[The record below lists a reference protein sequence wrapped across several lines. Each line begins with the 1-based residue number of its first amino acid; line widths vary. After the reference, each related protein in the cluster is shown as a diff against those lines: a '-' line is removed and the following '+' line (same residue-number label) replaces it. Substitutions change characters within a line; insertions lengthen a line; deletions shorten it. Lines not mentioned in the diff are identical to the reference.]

1 VGCAAAV
8 TELAGSY
15 ASRTTLLEVFM
26 KSEGAKRVKI
36 FDITLRDGSQSK
48 VATRIKLDDLLAVA
62 RLLADSGIYGAETW
76 GGATFDVCV
85 RFLREDPWER
95 ARALK
100 AAMPNVKSMMLIRG
114 QNIVAYTNFP
124 DDVVFKFVHAAAR
137 NGIDV
142 FRIFDALDDVR
153 NHEAVIKAVREVGK
167 TAEGAVCYT
176 ISPVH
181 TIEKFVDKARKLED
195 MGVHQIAIKDMAGL
209 IDPQTT
215 FEIVSSLKK
224 AVAVPIH
231 LHTHDSCG
239 MGMLSALKA
248 VEAGCEMIDSV
259 LSPFSGGT
267 GHPCTESL
275 VFALEKFGYD
285 TGCNLE
291 KLVAAAEEAKIM
303 RSKYHDF
310 EAPYSG
316 VDCRMLVTQIP
327 GGVMSNLSSQL
338 KLQNALSRL
347 DEIIDEIPRV
357 REDLGWIPLVTPT
370 SQIVVSQA
378 TFNVLLGRYKI
389 IANHTANLL
398 KGLYGETPAP
408 VNKELQDRVLKG
420 ETPTTVRPAELLEP
434 MWPELEAKFPNMTEE
449 EILIHAIFPHE
460 AAGYFAEKK

>member
-1 VGCAAAV
+1 MTPRGP
-8 TELAGSY
+8 
-15 ASRTTLLEVFM
+15 
-26 KSEGAKRVKI
+26 KQVKL

-48 VATRIKLDDLLAVA
+48 VATRIKLEDLLKVA
-62 RLLADSGIYGAETW
+62 RKLADTGIYGAETW

-85 RFLREDPWER
+85 RYLREDPWAR
-95 ARALK
+95 ARRLK
-100 AAMPNVKSMMLIRG
+100 EAMPNVQNMMLIRG
-114 QNIVAYTNFP
+114 QNLVAYTNFP
-124 DDVVFKFVHAAAR
+124 DDVVRKFVHAAAR

-153 NHEAVIKAVREVGK
+153 NHQAVIKAVKETGK
-167 TAEGAVCYT
+167 TSEGAVCYT

-181 TIEKFVDKARKLED
+181 TIEKFVSKARQLED
-195 MGVHQIAIKDMAGL
+195 LGVDQIAIKDMAGL
-209 IDPQTT
+209 IDPATT
-215 FEIVSSLKK
+215 FELVSSLKK
-224 AVAVPIH
+224 AVGVPLH
-231 LHTHDSCG
+231 LHTHDNCG
-239 MGMLSALKA
+239 MGMMSALKA
-248 VEAGCEMIDSV
+248 VEAGCEMIDCV

-275 VFALEKFGYD
+275 VFALGRLGYE
-285 TGCNLE
+285 TGCDLA
-291 KLVAAAEEAKIM
+291 KLTEAAAEAKAM
-303 RSKYHDF
+303 RTLYSDF

-338 KLQNALSRL
+338 KQQNALDRL
-347 DEIIDEIPRV
+347 EEIIDEIPRV

-420 ETPTTVRPAELLEP
+420 QPPTTARPAELLP
-434 MWPELEAKFPNMTEE
+434 PLWPELEKKFPGLTDE

-460 AAGYFAEKK
+460 AVGYFEAKQAGQ

>member
-1 VGCAAAV
+1 
-8 TELAGSY
+8 
-15 ASRTTLLEVFM
+15 M
-26 KSEGAKRVKI
+26 KSDSPKRVKI

-48 VATRIKLDDLLAVA
+48 VATRIKLDDLLRVA
-62 RLLADSGIYGAETW
+62 KRLGESGIYGAETW

-85 RFLREDPWER
+85 RYLREDPWER

-100 AAMPNVKSMMLIRG
+100 DAMPGVQCMMLIRG
-114 QNIVAYTNFP
+114 QNLVAYSNFP
-124 DDVVFKFVHAAAR
+124 DDAVVKFVEVAAR

-153 NHEAVIKAVREVGK
+153 NHETVIKAVRDVGK

-181 TIEKFVDKARKLED
+181 TIEKFVNKARQLED
-195 MGVHQIAIKDMAGL
+195 KGVHQIAIKDMAGL
-209 IDPQTT
+209 IDPHTT
-215 FEIVSSLKK
+215 FELVSSLKK
-224 AVAVPIH
+224 AVSVPIH
-231 LHTHDSCG
+231 LHTHDNCG
-239 MGMLSALKA
+239 MGMMSALKA
-248 VEAGCEMIDSV
+248 VEAGCDMLDSV

-275 VFALEKFGYD
+275 VYALHQFGYD
-285 TGCNLE
+285 TGCDLE
-291 KLVAAAEEAKIM
+291 KLTKAAEEAKQV
-303 RSKYHDF
+303 RTFYSEF

-316 VDCRMLVTQIP
+316 VDCKMLVTQIP

-338 KLQNALSRL
+338 RQQNALQRL
-347 DEIIDEIPRV
+347 DEIIDEIPKV

-408 VNKELQDRVLKG
+408 VNKELQARVLKN
-420 ETPTTVRPAELLEP
+420 EEPTTVRPAELLPP
-434 MWPELEAKFPNMTEE
+434 MWPELEAKFPGLTDEE
-449 EILIHAIFPHE
+449 LLIHAIFPHE
-460 AAGYFAEKK
+460 APGYFAEKK

>member
-1 VGCAAAV
+1 
-8 TELAGSY
+8 
-15 ASRTTLLEVFM
+15 M
-26 KSEGAKRVKI
+26 KSDSPKRVKI

-48 VATRIKLDDLLAVA
+48 VATRIKLEDLLKVA
-62 RLLADSGIYGAETW
+62 TKLGESGIYGAETW

-85 RFLREDPWER
+85 RYLREDPWER

-100 AAMPNVKSMMLIRG
+100 SAMPGVQCMMLIRG
-114 QNIVAYTNFP
+114 QNLVAYSNFP
-124 DDVVFKFVHAAAR
+124 DDVVVKFVEVAAR

-153 NHEAVIKAVREVGK
+153 NHETVIKAVRDVGK

-181 TIEKFVDKARKLED
+181 TIEKFVNKARQLED
-195 MGVHQIAIKDMAGL
+195 KGVHQIAIKDMAGL
-209 IDPQTT
+209 IDPHTT
-215 FEIVSSLKK
+215 FELVSSLKK
-224 AVAVPIH
+224 AVSVPIH
-231 LHTHDSCG
+231 LHTHDNCG
-239 MGMLSALKA
+239 MGMMSALKA
-248 VEAGCEMIDSV
+248 VEAGCDMLDSV

-275 VFALEKFGYD
+275 VYALHQFGYE

-291 KLVAAAEEAKIM
+291 KLTKAAEEAKQV
-303 RSKYHDF
+303 RSFYSEF

-316 VDCRMLVTQIP
+316 VDCKMLVTQIP

-338 KLQNALSRL
+338 RQQNALHRL

-378 TFNVLLGRYKI
+378 TFNVILGRYKI

-408 VNKELQDRVLKG
+408 VDKELQARVLKN
-420 ETPTTVRPAELLEP
+420 EQPTTVRPAELLPP
-434 MWPELEAKFPNMTEE
+434 MWPELEAKFPELTPDEL
-449 EILIHAIFPHE
+449 LIHAIFPHE
-460 AAGYFAEKK
+460 APGYFAEKK

>member
-1 VGCAAAV
+1 MEPANGR
-8 TELAGSY
+8 E
-15 ASRTTLLEVFM
+15 
-26 KSEGAKRVKI
+26 VKI
-36 FDITLRDGSQSK
+36 FDITMRDGSQSK
-48 VATRIKLDDLLAVA
+48 VATRIKLDDLLKMATK
-62 RLLADSGIYGAETW
+62 LADTGIYGAETW

-85 RFLREDPWER
+85 RFLREDPWLR

-100 AAMPNVKSMMLIRG
+100 EAMPGVQTMMLIRG
-114 QNIVAYTNFP
+114 QNVVAYSNFA
-124 DDVVFKFVHAAAR
+124 DDIVHKFVQAAAR

-142 FRIFDALDDVR
+142 FRIFDALDDMR
-153 NHEAVIKAVREVGK
+153 NHQAVIQAVREVGK
-167 TAEGAVCYT
+167 TAEGAVCFT

-181 TIEKFVDKARKLED
+181 TVEKFVSKARQLED

-209 IDPQTT
+209 IDPNTT
-215 FEIVSSLKK
+215 FDLVSALKK
-224 AVAVPIH
+224 AVNVPIH

-239 MGMLSALKA
+239 LGMMSVLKA
-248 VEAGCEMIDSV
+248 VEAGCEMVDSV

-275 VFALEKFGYD
+275 VYSLHRLGYRTNCD
-285 TGCNLE
+285 LA
-291 KLVAAAEEAKIM
+291 KLTKAAEEA
-303 RSKYHDF
+303 RAVRARYAEF

-338 KLQNALSRL
+338 RQQNALHRL

-398 KGLYGETPAP
+398 RGLYGETPAP
-408 VNKELQDRVLKG
+408 VNKELQARVMNG
-420 ETPTTVRPAELLEP
+420 NAPTTVRPAELIPP
-434 MWPELEAKFPNMTEE
+434 MWPELSQKFPALTDE

-460 AAGYFAEKK
+460 AAGYFEAMAK

>member
-1 VGCAAAV
+1 MEA
-8 TELAGSY
+8 E
-15 ASRTTLLEVFM
+15 
-26 KSEGAKRVKI
+26 KRKQVKI

-48 VATRIKLDDLLAVA
+48 VATRIKLDDLLRVA
-62 RLLADSGIYGAETW
+62 TKLAETGIYGAETW

-100 AAMPNVKSMMLIRG
+100 EAMPNVKSMMLIRG
-114 QNIVAYTNFP
+114 QNIVAYSNFS
-124 DDVVFKFVHAAAR
+124 DDVVVKFVEAAAR

-153 NHEAVIKAVREVGK
+153 NHQTVVKAVRAVDK
-167 TAEGAVCYT
+167 IAEGAVCYT

-181 TIEKFVDKARKLED
+181 TIEKFVSKARQLED

-215 FEIVSSLKK
+215 YELVSSLKK
-224 AVAVPIH
+224 AVNVPIH
-231 LHTHDSCG
+231 LHTHDNCG
-239 MGMLSALKA
+239 MGMMSILKA
-248 VEAGCEMIDSV
+248 VEAGCDMIDSV

-267 GHPCTESL
+267 GHPCTESIVYSL
-275 VFALEKFGYD
+275 HRFGYQ
-285 TGCNLE
+285 TGCDLE
-291 KLVAAAEEAKIM
+291 KLTKAAEEAKIV
-303 RSKYHDF
+303 RTYYNEF

-316 VDCRMLVTQIP
+316 VDCKMLVTQIP

-338 KLQNALSRL
+338 RIQNALDRL
-347 DEIIDEIPRV
+347 NEIVDEIPRV

-420 ETPTTVRPAELLEP
+420 DKPVTARPAELLPP
-434 MWPELEAKFPNMTEE
+434 MWPALEKKFPGLSPE

-460 AAGYFAEKK
+460 ASGYFEEKTKDAA

>member
-1 VGCAAAV
+1 
-8 TELAGSY
+8 
-15 ASRTTLLEVFM
+15 M
-26 KSEGAKRVKI
+26 HSETGKRVKI
-36 FDITLRDGSQSK
+36 VDITLRDGSQSK
-48 VATRIKLDDLLAVA
+48 VATRIKLKDLLKVA
-62 RLLADSGIYGAETW
+62 RSLADTGIYGAETW

-85 RFLREDPWER
+85 RYLREDPWTR

-100 AAMPNVKSMMLIRG
+100 EAMPNVQTMMLIRG
-114 QNIVAYTNFP
+114 QNIVAYANFP
-124 DDVVFKFVHAAAR
+124 DDLVVKFVEVSAR
-137 NGIDV
+137 NGIDI

-153 NHEAVIKAVREVGK
+153 NHQAVIKAVREVGK
-167 TAEGAVCYT
+167 IAEGAICYT

-181 TIEKFVDKARKLED
+181 TIEKFVSKAKQLED

-209 IDPQTT
+209 IDPHTT
-215 FEIVSSLKK
+215 FELVSSLKK
-224 AVAVPIH
+224 AVDLPIH
-231 LHTHDSCG
+231 LHTHDNCG
-239 MGMLSALKA
+239 LGMMSVLKA

-259 LSPFSGGT
+259 LSPFAGGT

-275 VFALEKFGYD
+275 VYSLHRFGYD
-285 TGCNLE
+285 TGCDLA
-291 KLVAAAEEAKIM
+291 KLTRAAEEAKVV
-303 RSKYHDF
+303 RGYYSDF

-338 KLQNALSRL
+338 RTQNALGRL
-347 DEIIDEIPRV
+347 EDIIQEIPRV

-398 KGLYGETPAP
+398 KGMYGETPAP
-408 VNKELQDRVLKG
+408 VNKELQERVLKG
-420 ETPTTVRPAELLEP
+420 DEPTSVRPAELLPP
-434 MWPELEAKFPNMTEE
+434 MWPELEEKFPGLTAE

-460 AAGYFAEKK
+460 APGYFDEKADKAA

>member
-1 VGCAAAV
+1 
-8 TELAGSY
+8 
-15 ASRTTLLEVFM
+15 M
-26 KSEGAKRVKI
+26 KSECEKQVKI

-48 VATRIKLDDLLAVA
+48 VATRIKLEDLLKVA
-62 RLLADSGIYGAETW
+62 RKLADTGIYGAETW

-85 RFLREDPWER
+85 RYLREDPWER
-95 ARALK
+95 ARILK
-100 AAMPNVKSMMLIRG
+100 EAMPGVKSMMLIRG
-114 QNIVAYTNFP
+114 QNIVAYSNFA
-124 DDVVFKFVHAAAR
+124 DDVVIKFVEASAR

-153 NHEAVIKAVREVGK
+153 NHQTVVKAVKSVGK
-167 TAEGAVCYT
+167 TAEGAVCFT

-181 TIEKFVDKARKLED
+181 TVEKFVSKARRLED
-195 MGVHQIAIKDMAGL
+195 MGVDQIAIKDMAGL
-209 IDPQTT
+209 VDPHTIY
-215 FEIVSSLKK
+215 ELVSGLRK
-224 AVAVPIH
+224 AVQVPLH
-231 LHTHDSCG
+231 LHTHDNCG
-239 MGMLSALKA
+239 LGMMSVLKA

-275 VFALEKFGYD
+275 VYSLHRLGYQ
-285 TGCNLE
+285 TGCDLA
-291 KLVAAAEEAKIM
+291 KLTRAAEEAKAV
-303 RSKYHDF
+303 RALYSEF

-316 VDCRMLVTQIP
+316 VDCKMLVTQIP

-338 KLQNALSRL
+338 RLQNALNKL
-347 DEIIDEIPRV
+347 DEIVDEIPRV

-398 KGLYGETPAP
+398 RGLYGETPAP

-420 ETPTTVRPAELLEP
+420 ENPTTARPAELIPP
-434 MWPELEAKFPNMTEE
+434 MWPELEKKFVGLTEE

-460 AAGYFAEKK
+460 AAGYFAEKAKREGADQEDCHTEKAVCAGGAKA

>member
-1 VGCAAAV
+1 
-8 TELAGSY
+8 
-15 ASRTTLLEVFM
+15 M
-26 KSEGAKRVKI
+26 KPERPKHVKI

-48 VATRIKLDDLLAVA
+48 VATRIKLEDLLKVA
-62 RLLADSGIYGAETW
+62 SKLAATGIYGAETW

-95 ARALK
+95 ARRLK

-114 QNIVAYTNFP
+114 QNLVAYSNFP
-124 DDVVFKFVHAAAR
+124 DDVVNKFVHVAAR

-142 FRIFDALDDVR
+142 FRIFDALDDMR
-153 NHEAVIKAVREVGK
+153 NHEAVIRAVKEAGK
-167 TAEGAVCYT
+167 IAEGAVCYT

-181 TIEKFVDKARKLED
+181 TIEKFVSKARQLED
-195 MGVHQIAIKDMAGL
+195 KGVDQIAIKDMAGL
-209 IDPQTT
+209 IDPFTT
-215 FEIVSSLKK
+215 FELVSSLKK
-224 AVAVPIH
+224 AVSLPIH
-231 LHTHDSCG
+231 LHTHDNCG
-239 MGMLSALKA
+239 LGMMSALKA
-248 VEAGCEMIDSV
+248 VEAGCDMIDSV
-259 LSPFSGGT
+259 LSPFAGGT

-275 VFALEKFGYD
+275 VYSLHRLGYD
-285 TGCNLE
+285 TGCDLA
-291 KLVAAAEEAKIM
+291 KLTQAAEEARAI
-303 RSKYHDF
+303 RALYTEF

-316 VDCRMLVTQIP
+316 VDCKMLVTQIP

-338 KLQNALSRL
+338 RQQNALNRL
-347 DEIIDEIPRV
+347 DEIIEEIPKV

-408 VNKELQDRVLKG
+408 VNKELQARVLKD
-420 ETPTTVRPAELLEP
+420 EKPVNIRPAELLPP
-434 MWPELEAKFPNMTEE
+434 MWPELEKKFPGLTDE

-460 AAGYFAEKK
+460 AAGYFEATK

>member
-1 VGCAAAV
+1 M
-8 TELAGSY
+8 
-15 ASRTTLLEVFM
+15 ASEN
-26 KSEGAKRVKI
+26 AKQVKI

-48 VATRIKLDDLLAVA
+48 VATRIKLEDLLKLA
-62 RLLADSGIYGAETW
+62 RKLADSGIYGAETW

-85 RFLREDPWER
+85 RYLREDPWER

-100 AAMPNVKSMMLIRG
+100 AAMPDVKSMMLIRG
-114 QNIVAYTNFP
+114 QNIVAYSNFA
-124 DDVVFKFVHAAAR
+124 DDVVVKFVQAAAR
-137 NGIDV
+137 NGIDI

-153 NHEAVIKAVREVGK
+153 NHETVIKAVRDVGK
-167 TAEGAVCYT
+167 ISEGAVCYT

-181 TIEKFVDKARKLED
+181 TIEKFVSKARELED
-195 MGVHQIAIKDMAGL
+195 RGVDQIAIKDMAGL

-215 FEIVSSLKK
+215 FELVTGLKK
-224 AVAVPIH
+224 AVSVPIH

-239 MGMLSALKA
+239 MGMMSALKA
-248 VEAGCEMIDSV
+248 VEAGCDMIDAV

-275 VFALEKFGYD
+275 VFALGRLGYE
-285 TGCNLE
+285 TGCDLE
-291 KLVAAAEEAKIM
+291 KLTEAAEEAREI
-303 RSKYHDF
+303 RAAYREF

-316 VDCRMLVTQIP
+316 VDARMLVTQIP
-327 GGVMSNLSSQL
+327 GGVMSNLTTQL
-338 KLQNALSRL
+338 RHQNALDRI
-347 DEIIDEIPRV
+347 DEIIEEIPKV

-378 TFNVLLGRYKI
+378 TFNILLGKYKI

-398 KGLYGETPAP
+398 KGMYGETPAQ

-420 ETPTTVRPAELLEP
+420 SDPITVRPAELIEP
-434 MWPELEAKFPNMTEE
+434 MWPELEKKFPNLSDE

-460 AAGYFAEKK
+460 APGYFEEKKG